1 MSDEAAWLVDSLLP
15 EAPYR
20 QWTITFPF
28 SLRLA
33 LARDPR
39 LLAEVFG
46 IAIRGL
52 FAWQRRQARRAGVL
66 GAKTAAVLAVQRFG
80 GALNLNVH
88 GHAIV
93 PDGVFVLA
101 ERRYRFVPLAAPS
114 KDDLVA
120 LTTRLARRVTAL
132 LERRYAHRDEPPLGP
147 VEGALAEAM
156 RHPFLPASPVGPDT
170 TADDEDD
177 LRRCASVDGF
187 ALHADTAVAAADRL
201 GLERLCRYGLR
212 PAFSQDRLAL
222 TPDGRVQVSL
232 RKPWPHRSGSR
243 VLTLEPLAFLR
254 RLAALTPPPYV
265 HLLRHY
271 GLFAPRAKG
280 RERLP
285 SPPPSPFGPR
295 PQRLPPHSASSA
307 AHPAPPQPPQ
317 PPCLPA
323 PPAKASAT
331 SAALLEATSAP
342 APAPDA
348 RPPALDPNLP
358 STLPEAPS
366 PWPGEPA
373 SRPPR
378 TRLPW
383 HELLRRVFAIDVLV
397 CPRCAGPLTV
407 LAYLTEAA
415 VVGKILSHL
424 GLPTRPLPI
433 APARSPEQLDPTLGG
448 VDAGGAGTYATTVG
462 LNLQKLLLMPN
473 RHLLKLRLNFAYQY
487 STKVDLH
494 GISTYGG
501 SPTTE
506 GYVEPGSN
514 YLLLLAGEY
523 QLSRRWA
530 VALDV
535 QWSHNGA
542 DRFFGVPGRA
552 SDGSLASVGG
562 ATANTITLAPGV
574 ELNVTGELGIILGL
588 VWTPLAQNAL
598 TAFGPSLAIGFGI

>member
-1 MSDEAAWLVDSLLP
+1 VLHRVVREHLETWLAEGRARSAWGEGYPFYVEKELRDLLRCGDLSQGFARLRCAACGHEQLLAFSCKRRGLCPSCSSRRMSDEAAWLVDSLLP

-415 VVGKILSHL
+415 VVDKILTHL
-424 GLPTRPLPI
+424 GLPTRPPPI
-433 APARSPEQLDPTLGG
+433 APARSPEQQDLFEPT
-448 VDAGGAGTYATTVG
+448 ATTVG
-462 LNLQKLLLMPN
+462 TRGN
-473 RHLLKLRLNFAYQY
+473 RRDQATPTAARAPPHPPESDDADLER
-487 STKVDLH
+487 TVDE
-494 GISTYGG
+494 TMD
-501 SPTTE
+501 
-506 GYVEPGSN
+506 
-514 YLLLLAGEY
+514 
-523 QLSRRWA
+523 W
-530 VALDV
+530 
-535 QWSHNGA
+535 GA
-542 DRFFGVPGRA
+542 
-552 SDGSLASVGG
+552 
-562 ATANTITLAPGV
+562 
-574 ELNVTGELGIILGL
+574 
-588 VWTPLAQNAL
+588 
-598 TAFGPSLAIGFGI
+598 